1 MIAIPWSKQEIIDA
15 MVAEFRQPDADD
27 PYTWA
32 FASQGRALLRLAR
45 SGRGPAGFC
54 VGLADRLA
62 NRSDISPLED
72 EVFGRLGRVWQALR
86 DGRDPAAAYEVPLRG
101 ELH

>member
-1 MIAIPWSKQEIIDA
+1 VIAIPWSKQEIIDA